1 MHSQYV
7 GYTFIIDLMPN
18 TGLQGFIIKEVLNLR
33 LEGAPI
39 FFISL
44 ICGFQEIWRP
54 KTRVRNSFK
63 IMSVG
68 SRLFVKTCSVLISIT
83 LYFFFLSL
91 L

>member
-39 FFISL
+39 FFYFSDMWISRNL
-44 ICGFQEIWRP
+44 
-54 KTRVRNSFK
+54 KTK
-63 IMSVG
+63 D
-68 SRLFVKTCSVLISIT
+68 KDTK
-83 LYFFFLSL
+83 
-91 L
+91 